1 MPPVGAS
8 ILVVDDDPDILEV
21 LADRLEAL
29 DYRVVTAS
37 TGREGLARLEDT
49 GPQLVLLDIALPD
62 MSGLDVLTA
71 MRAQDPT
78 ITVVMIT
85 AYGTVERAVQAMKQ
99 GAYDF
104 VLKPFAPD
112 HLSLIVQ
119 KALEWERLSSQVHVL
134 TEAVGQRYRLVG
146 GQSAA
151 MQQALALAQRV
162 AHSQATVL
170 LLGESGTGK
179 ELFAHAIHDWSPR
192 QAHPFIAV
200 NCVALTKELL
210 ESELFGHEKGAFTGA
225 TQLKKG
231 KVELA
236 QGGTV
241 FLDEIGDM
249 PLELQS
255 KLLRFLQEREIER
268 VGGTRT
274 IPIDTRVIAATNR
287 GLPQAIRAGHFR
299 EDLYYRLNVV
309 ALTLPPL
316 RERREDIPALAAF
329 LLQHFAAETK
339 KPVQGFTPEV
349 QARFLAYTWPGNVR
363 ELANVIE
370 RALVL
375 GEEPNV
381 TLQDLPLDL
390 IDASTPREEAPS
402 SLASPPQTLSYHDAL
417 SAFRRDLL
425 RQALE
430 QSQGNHTA
438 AARALGLQRTY
449 FQRLLTSLGLR

>member
-8 ILVVDDDPDILEV
+8 ILVVDDDPDILDV

-37 TGREGLARLEDT
+37 TGRDGLARLEDF

-62 MSGLDVLTA
+62 MNGLDVLTA
-71 MRAQDPT
+71 MRTQNPT
-78 ITVVMIT
+78 VTVVMIT

-112 HLSLIVQ
+112 HLRLIVQ
-119 KALEWERLSSQVHVL
+119 KALEWERLRSQVHVL
-134 TEAVGQRYRLVG
+134 AEVVGQRYHLVG
-146 GQSAA
+146 GQSTA
-151 MQQALALAQRV
+151 MQQALAQAQRV
-162 AHSQATVL
+162 ARSQATVL

-192 QAHPFIAV
+192 QAQPFIAV

-241 FLDEIGDM
+241 FLDEIGDI

-274 IPIDTRVIAATNR
+274 IPVDTRIIAATNR
-287 GLPQAIRAGHFR
+287 DLPQAIRAGHFR
-299 EDLYYRLNVV
+299 ADLYYRLNVV

-316 RERREDIPALAAF
+316 RARREDIPALAAF
-329 LLQHFAAETK
+329 FLQHFAAETK
-339 KPVQGFTPEV
+339 KPVRGFTPEV
-349 QARFLAYTWPGNVR
+349 HARFLAYAWPGNVR

-370 RALVL
+370 RAVVL
-375 GEEPNV
+375 GEGPDV
-381 TLQDLPLDL
+381 TLPDLPLDL
-390 IDASTPREEAPS
+390 IDAFTPRVETP
-402 SLASPPQTLSYHDAL
+402 SLASPPLQALSYHDAL
-417 SAFRRDLL
+417 AAFRRDLL
-425 RQALE
+425 RQALA
-430 QSQGNHTA
+430 QAQGNHTA
-438 AARALGLQRTY
+438 AAQALGLQRTY

>member
-1 MPPVGAS
+1 MPPVGAR
-8 ILVVDDDPDILEV
+8 ILVVDDDPDILDV

-112 HLSLIVQ
+112 HLSLMVQ
-119 KALEWERLSSQVHVL
+119 KALAWERLSSQVHML
-134 TEAVGQRYRLVG
+134 TEAVGQRYHLVG

-268 VGGTRT
+268 VGGTRP
-274 IPIDTRVIAATNR
+274 IPVDTRVIAATNR
-287 GLPQAIRAGHFR
+287 DLPQAIRAGHFR

-316 RERREDIPALAAF
+316 RDRQEDIPALAAF
-329 LLQHFAAETK
+329 FLQYFAAETK

-349 QARFLAYTWPGNVR
+349 QARFLAYAWPGNVR

-370 RALVL
+370 RAVVL
-375 GEEPNV
+375 GEEPQV

-390 IDASTPREEAPS
+390 IDASTPRVEAPLS
-402 SLASPPQTLSYHDAL
+402 FASPLQTLSYHDAL
-417 SAFRRDLL
+417 AAFRRDLL
-425 RQALE
+425 RQALV
-430 QSQGNHTA
+430 QAQGNHTA
-438 AARALGLQRTY
+438 AAQALGLQRTY
-449 FQRLLTSLGLR
+449 FHRLLTSLGLR